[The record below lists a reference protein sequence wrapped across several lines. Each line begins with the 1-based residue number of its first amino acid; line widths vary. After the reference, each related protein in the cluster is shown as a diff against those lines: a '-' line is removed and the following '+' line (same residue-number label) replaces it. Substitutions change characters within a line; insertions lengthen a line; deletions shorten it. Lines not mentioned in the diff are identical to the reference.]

1 MTIHGWTA
9 SGFEVVREQFAKNFA
24 DGLEVGAAFS
34 AYHQGEKVVDLWGG
48 IADETTGR
56 PWEEDTLMVVF
67 STTKGATA
75 ICAHQLAQDG
85 RLDIEAPVVE
95 YWPEFGGA
103 GKGSIPVDY
112 LLSHRAGLPWVDE
125 ELTLEDALAWEPMV
139 HALERQAPV
148 WEPGR
153 EHGYHAITFGYLVGE
168 VIRRIGGRSIGT
180 YFRDEVAAPLGL
192 DFYIGLPEELEPRV
206 GRLIGGI
213 GGDVPAD
220 ADPEAMAALAAFIGP
235 ESKLGKALSAG
246 GAFSDSGS
254 FNTRPVHAA
263 EIPAAGGITDA
274 RSIARMYAACI
285 GEVDGVRLL
294 GDAQVKG
301 ATIQRTEGP
310 DTVLLDLDLQFGLG
324 FFVSSTLIQ
333 LGGPHSFGHF
343 GAGGSAGWVDPEAEL
358 AFGYAMNRM
367 DLGLAGDLRSYSL
380 VNACYE
386 AIR

>member
-1 MTIHGWTA
+1 
-9 SGFEVVREQFAKNFA
+9 
-24 DGLEVGAAFS
+24 
-34 AYHQGEKVVDLWGG
+34 
-48 IADETTGR
+48 
-56 PWEEDTLMVVF
+56 
-67 STTKGATA
+67 
-75 ICAHQLAQDG
+75 
-85 RLDIEAPVVE
+85 
-95 YWPEFGGA
+95 
-103 GKGSIPVDY
+103 
-112 LLSHRAGLPWVDE
+112 
-125 ELTLEDALAWEPMV
+125 
-139 HALERQAPV
+139 
-148 WEPGR
+148 
-153 EHGYHAITFGYLVGE
+153 
-168 VIRRIGGRSIGT
+168 VIRRISGRSIGT

-192 DFYIGLPEELEPRV
+192 DFFIGLPEALEPRV
-206 GRLIGGI
+206 GRLVGGFGGL
-213 GGDVPAD
+213 GGDDPAD

-246 GAFSDSGS
+246 GAFSDTGA

-294 GDAQVKG
+294 GDAAVKD
-301 ATIQRTEGP
+301 ATTQRTEGP

-324 FFVSSTLIQ
+324 FFVPSTLLQ
-333 LGGPHSFGHF
+333 LGGPRSFGHF

-358 AFGYAMNRM
+358 AFGYAMNKM

>member
-9 SGFEVVREQFAKNFA
+9 SGFEIVRERFEKNFA
-24 DGLEVGAAFS
+24 DGLEVGAAFA
-34 AYHQGEKVVDLWGG
+34 AYHGDQKVVDLWGG
-48 IADETTGR
+48 IADEATER

-85 RLDIEAPVVE
+85 RLDVDAPVTE
-95 YWPEFGGA
+95 YWPEFGQA
-103 GKGSIPVDY
+103 GKESIPVDY

-125 ELTLEDALAWEPMV
+125 KLTLDDALTWEPMI
-139 HALERQAPV
+139 HALEHQAPV
-148 WEPGR
+148 WEPGTA
-153 EHGYHAITFGYLVGE
+153 HGYHAVTYGYLVGE
-168 VIRRIGGRSIGT
+168 VIRRISGRSIGT

-192 DFYIGLPEELEPRV
+192 DFYIGLPEALEPRV
-206 GRLIGGI
+206 GMLVGGI
-213 GGDVPAD
+213 GGEPDPD

-235 ESKLGKALSAG
+235 ESKLGKALSGG
-246 GAFSDSGS
+246 GAFAAPGI

-294 GDAQVKG
+294 SEAQVKE
-301 ATIQRTEGP
+301 ATTQRTEGP
-310 DTVLLDLDLQFGLG
+310 DVVLLDLDLQFGLG
-324 FFVSSTLIQ
+324 FFVPSSLLQ
-333 LGGPHSFGHF
+333 LGGPRSFGHF
-343 GAGGSAGWVDPEAEL
+343 GAGGSVGWVDPDADL

-386 AIR
+386 AIT